1 MSDNLKRRS
10 IPVLNAVIPLAF
22 AFALGA
28 IFTMIAGYNPL
39 TVYGLILKTAFT
51 SGGGWMQTLGFAC
64 PIILTGIATAFA
76 FQSGLWNI
84 GVEGQLYF
92 GAFAAALVGAG
103 YFGLDCIPVGLQ
115 MPLSVLAGILAG
127 MLYAAI
133 PALLKAYLNANVVV
147 TTIMLNYIAIELTEF
162 LTKAFFQGD
171 QSYDSTYAIQETA
184 EIPKIM
190 SRYRVSYAI
199 FLAVAIVL
207 VVWFVSR
214 RTSFGYEISAIG
226 RQLEFSE
233 AVGMRVR
240 KKIVLIFLISG
251 AIAGVAGATE
261 VLGVNK
267 NFMPNFSTNPGL
279 GWQGYYVA
287 VLAHNNPLAV
297 LLIAIIF
304 GGFRYGS
311 IAVQSKLGVPLDLLN
326 IIQGAL
332 ILFYSIKYFHEN
344 KEKIQKHMKKANPAK
359 KEEQQNA

>member
-115 MPLSVLAGILAG
+115 MPLSV
-127 MLYAAI
+127 
-133 PALLKAYLNANVVV
+133 VV

-251 AIAGVAGATE
+251 AIAGVTGATE

-344 KEKIQKHMKKANPAK
+344 KEKIQKHLKKANPAK

>member
-147 TTIMLNYIAIELTEF
+147 TTIMLNYIANELTEF

-171 QSYDSTYAIQETA
+171 Q
-184 EIPKIM
+184 
-190 SRYRVSYAI
+190 
-199 FLAVAIVL
+199 
-207 VVWFVSR
+207 
-214 RTSFGYEISAIG
+214 
-226 RQLEFSE
+226 
-233 AVGMRVR
+233 
-240 KKIVLIFLISG
+240 
-251 AIAGVAGATE
+251 
-261 VLGVNK
+261 
-267 NFMPNFSTNPGL
+267 
-279 GWQGYYVA
+279 
-287 VLAHNNPLAV
+287 
-297 LLIAIIF
+297 
-304 GGFRYGS
+304 
-311 IAVQSKLGVPLDLLN
+311 
-326 IIQGAL
+326 
-332 ILFYSIKYFHEN
+332 
-344 KEKIQKHMKKANPAK
+344 
-359 KEEQQNA
+359 